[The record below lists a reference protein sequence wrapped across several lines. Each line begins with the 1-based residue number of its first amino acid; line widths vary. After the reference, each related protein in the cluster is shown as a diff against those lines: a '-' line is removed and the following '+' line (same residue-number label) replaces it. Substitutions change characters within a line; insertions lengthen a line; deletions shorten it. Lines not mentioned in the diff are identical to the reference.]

1 MHEKSNMN
9 RSFWKIYWPPLAW
22 AAVLFIQS
30 SIPNLSSPVKITK
43 WDDKWIH
50 VVIYLPLGF
59 LLMRSLQ
66 HVRPER
72 PMRMLVLITFI
83 LGASYGI
90 SDELHQY
97 FVPGRFS
104 DWRDAAA
111 DAIGVFFGSVL
122 YLRIF
127 RK

>member
-1 MHEKSNMN
+1 MN
-9 RSFWKIYWPPLAW
+9 RSFWKIYWPPLLW
-22 AAVLFIQS
+22 AAVLFEQS

-59 LLMRSLQ
+59 LLRRSLQ
-66 HVRPER
+66 QAQPGRSV
-72 PMRMLVLITFI
+72 RMLAIITFV

-90 SDELHQY
+90 SDEVHQY

-104 DWRDAAA
+104 DWRDAVA
-111 DAIGVFFGSVL
+111 DAIGVVLGSVL
-122 YLRIF
+122 YARAF
-127 RK
+127 RERRN